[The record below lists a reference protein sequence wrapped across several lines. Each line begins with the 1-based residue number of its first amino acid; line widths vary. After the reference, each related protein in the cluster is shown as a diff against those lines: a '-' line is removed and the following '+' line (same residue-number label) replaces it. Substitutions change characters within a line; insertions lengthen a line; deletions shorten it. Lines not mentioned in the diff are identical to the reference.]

1 MISFAISYLRLRRNC
16 YNNHHHHDH
25 HHHHHHHHDSRF
37 SSDQISLDGES
48 DVTVYSAA
56 ERERE
61 FIYRT
66 EVFRSGGMGELKNPV
81 HGDKNKSD
89 DISWPFYGAIDEVLG
104 AGYGNRNDEDD
115 VNPHEF
121 LCLSVTPDESAS
133 PQDEQRADSET
144 EESNSI
150 TALRRLRSINEDF
163 SIEIERLP
171 RVPIGRPR
179 TSATRASLIA
189 QELRRRNASEVLVSR
204 LPPATE
210 LSIKTVSRSSSSSV
224 PVLRVNNFSKVR
236 STNASSDVGRYLR
249 SDDTLAVT
257 KINGNHSVKD
267 EDEDDDDDDDDEEEA
282 EEAVEDV
289 EGIELEEEIEEVEED
304 EPPQKRRKRRRHE
317 ESCHGHECSLE
328 KCLSEFFE
336 YTKRRDEE
344 NRLIMNRILT
354 AVERIA
360 DK

>member
-37 SSDQISLDGES
+37 SSDQISLHILQQM
-48 DVTVYSAA
+48 
-56 ERERE
+56 RRE
-61 FIYRT
+61 FPTIMADVHYR
-66 EVFRSGGMGELKNPV
+66 VLKKKWSNLLQQYKNPV